1 MKHLLKYSIVV
12 LLLITAFSCKPK
24 EETNFGNETG
34 KLQTE
39 SDPTEVSVLEI
50 SLGDFPIELVSNGKL
65 AALKKADL
73 IFKSN
78 DIITKIYV
86 KNGQKVNKGSLIA
99 ELDKNSARNNRD
111 QARVTL
117 DSRFLELTSLI
128 IGSDP
133 GAKDS
138 TDISPDLYE
147 TFTIRSGYK
156 QAELDYQARQSAYE
170 NTTLKAPFSGRIAN
184 MELKEYDNP
193 GGKVFCKIIDDSGFD
208 IMFPVLETELGF
220 LKTGMEIR
228 MAPYNSPEDEYFGKV
243 TEINPVV
250 DEYGLVKVKAFVKN
264 SGGKLF
270 EGMNVK
276 IYARD
281 KVPNSIVV
289 PKKSVVIRNTNRD
302 VVFLYKNGKAIWR
315 YVLKIRENSTDYII
329 IPETEGE
336 VIPGDSIIVEGNLNL
351 GHDANVVLKNN

>member
-1 MKHLLKYSIVV
+1 MKQLFKYSIII
-12 LLLITAFSCKPK
+12 LLLIAAISCKPK
-24 EETNFGNETG
+24 EETNFGSETG

-39 SDPTEVSVLEI
+39 SDPTEVSILEI
-50 SLGDFPIELVSNGKL
+50 SLGDFPVELVSNGKL
-65 AALKKADL
+65 VALKKADL
-73 IFKSN
+73 FFKSN
-78 DIITKIYV
+78 EIITKIYV
-86 KNGQKVNKGSLIA
+86 KNGEKVNKGSLIA
-99 ELDKNSARNNRD
+99 ELDKKTAINNLD
-111 QARVTL
+111 QAKVK
-117 DSRFLELTSLI
+117 LENAKLKLSSDI
-128 IGSDP
+128 IGTDP
-133 GAKDS
+133 NARDS
-138 TDISPDLYE
+138 NDIKPELYK
-147 TFTIRSGYK
+147 TLSIRSGYK
-156 QAELDYQARQSAYE
+156 QAVLDLQSTQSAYE
-170 NTTLKAPFSGRIAN
+170 KTALKSPFSGRIAN
-184 MELKEYDNP
+184 LELKEYDNP
-193 GGKVFCKIIDDSGFD
+193 GGKAFCTLIDDSGFD

-220 LKTGMEIR
+220 LKIGMEIR

-250 DEYGLVKVKAFVKN
+250 DEFGLVKVKAFVKN
-264 SGGKLF
+264 SSGKLF

-289 PKKSVVIRNTNRD
+289 PKKSVVIRNTSRD

-315 YVLKIRENSTDYII
+315 YVTKVRENSTDYII